1 MHQST
6 VPIVPKTVE
15 VVLSTISVAAVEV
28 VAVEVV
34 AVAVTL
40 CESLRQAGTDI
51 DLLVLLAAG

>member
-15 VVLSTISVAAVEV
+15 VVLSTISVAAVE
-28 VAVEVV
+28 AVT
-34 AVAVTL
+34 VAVTL